1 MKKEN
6 NRRSFLKKI
15 TIGSLGATVLPNILL
30 ANDKNQSIE
39 NPSLQPGSLYS
50 KAKHDI
56 KKPYKGDFLNRVA
69 FPIGGIGAG
78 MFCLEGTGAIS
89 NMSVRNNP
97 DVYHEPGMFAAI
109 SLKDVKDGALVL
121 EGPVPEWKKFGQ
133 GYSALGGN
141 KKPAWGLPRFEEVSF
156 DSKFPFGEVSLKDK
170 SLPLDVKI
178 TGWSP
183 FVPTNEDASSLPVGG
198 LEYSFKN
205 TGNSNQDY
213 IFSYNSRN
221 FMTLPDVKSF
231 IKPIKNGFVLG
242 TDATPEAPEKKGEFA
257 IFTNEDNAV
266 IDYCWFRGVSFY
278 DALTLTWKTI
288 KNFKTSDTK
297 PVERDSPG
305 ASLYIPFSL
314 KPGAKKTI
322 RLMMAWY
329 VPDTN
334 LTEGTV
340 EPSFKSKVEQNSLLK
355 HHKPWYSSKFGNINE
370 VADYWKNNY
379 DDLKAKTQLFT
390 DAFYTST
397 LPAEVTEAVA
407 ANLSILKSPTVL
419 RQHDGRFWCYEGS
432 GDSWG
437 SCYGSCTHVWNYA
450 QAVSHLFP
458 RLERSLRDTEFNESQ
473 NADGHQM
480 FRSNLPITPAKNTF
494 YAAADGQ
501 LGGIMKVYREWRIS
515 GDNEWL
521 KKIFPNVKASL
532 DYCSKTWDPKGRG
545 VIEEPHHNTYD
556 IEFWGPTGFATGYYL
571 GALKA
576 LVIMGA
582 FLKKD
587 MKKYETL
594 YTNGKTYLENEL
606 YNGEYFIQKIEWKN
620 LQAPDPTKAEGFAA
634 KYKPEDLELM
644 RKEGPKYQYGTG
656 CLSDG
661 VIGAWLSG
669 MCGLDSPFEAKKIKS
684 HLLSV
689 YEHNYKTNLEKHAN
703 PQRPT
708 YAIGDEGGLLLCS
721 WPRGGA
727 LSLPFIYSN
736 EVWTGI
742 EYQVASHLMLM
753 GEVDK
758 GLDIVRTCRDRYNG
772 TTRNPYNEYE
782 CGHWYARALA
792 SYGML
797 ESLTGVRYD
806 AVTKTLHIDSKIG
819 DFTSF
824 LSTATGFGTV
834 TLKNGK
840 TSLNVVYGKIEPK
853 NINIAGK
860 LTAFA

>member
-1 MKKEN
+1 
-6 NRRSFLKKI
+6 
-15 TIGSLGATVLPNILL
+15 
-30 ANDKNQSIE
+30 
-39 NPSLQPGSLYS
+39 
-50 KAKHDI
+50 
-56 KKPYKGDFLNRVA
+56 
-69 FPIGGIGAG
+69 
-78 MFCLEGTGAIS
+78 
-89 NMSVRNNP
+89 
-97 DVYHEPGMFAAI
+97 
-109 SLKDVKDGALVL
+109 
-121 EGPVPEWKKFGQ
+121 
-133 GYSALGGN
+133 
-141 KKPAWGLPRFEEVSF
+141 
-156 DSKFPFGEVSLKDK
+156 
-170 SLPLDVKI
+170 
-178 TGWSP
+178 
-183 FVPTNEDASSLPVGG
+183 
-198 LEYSFKN
+198 
-205 TGNSNQDY
+205 
-213 IFSYNSRN
+213 
-221 FMTLPDVKSF
+221 
-231 IKPIKNGFVLG
+231 
-242 TDATPEAPEKKGEFA
+242 
-257 IFTNEDNAV
+257 
-266 IDYCWFRGVSFY
+266 
-278 DALTLTWKTI
+278 
-288 KNFKTSDTK
+288 
-297 PVERDSPG
+297 
-305 ASLYIPFSL
+305 
-314 KPGAKKTI
+314 
-322 RLMMAWY
+322 MMAWY